1 MAPPQNKA
9 EIFFLL
15 LLKVPFVIALFN
27 AHRDHPLCYLF
38 FYASMV
44 WNVKI
49 STLRGVWYIY
59 LKTCVLLFENMCE
72 NTCG

>member
-49 STLRGVWYIY
+49 
-59 LKTCVLLFENMCE
+59 
-72 NTCG
+72 